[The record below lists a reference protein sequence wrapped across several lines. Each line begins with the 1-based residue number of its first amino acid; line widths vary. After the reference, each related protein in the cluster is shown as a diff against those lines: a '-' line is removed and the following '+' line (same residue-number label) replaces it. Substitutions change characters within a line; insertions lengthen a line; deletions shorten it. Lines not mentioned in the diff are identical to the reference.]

1 VSESSWYYTP
11 GVGPEYEPER
21 DRLIEAMQAQDY
33 STAREVIN
41 ELRAEFGDEGSRM
54 GEVFKDIYNETQP
67 PKEVVDDV
75 LRPAFGSPRVA

>member
-1 VSESSWYYTP
+1 MSEGSWWYTP

-21 DRLIEAMQAQDY
+21 ERLVEAMQAQDY
-33 STAREVIN
+33 ATARDIIA
-41 ELRAEFGDEGSRM
+41 ELRASFGDEGSRM

-67 PKEVVDDV
+67 SKQVVDDV